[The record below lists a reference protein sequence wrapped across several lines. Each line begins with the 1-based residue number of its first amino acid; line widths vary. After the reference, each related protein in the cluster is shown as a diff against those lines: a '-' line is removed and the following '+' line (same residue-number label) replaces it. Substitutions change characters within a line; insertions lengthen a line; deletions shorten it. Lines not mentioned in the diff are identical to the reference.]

1 MDNALSPCYTI
12 NKTNNR
18 LDEGE
23 DLRKDSADIKES
35 DRRKAV
41 CLARELDADSGAGF
55 LQRFP
60 ESKWLVVLGIGM
72 RFVQAARGGKNELEQ
87 RNNRKRERDC
97 ALLPP

>member
-1 MDNALSPCYTI
+1 MDNSLSPCYTI

-60 ESKWLVVLGIGM
+60 EFKWSLV
-72 RFVQAARGGKNELEQ
+72 
-87 RNNRKRERDC
+87 
-97 ALLPP
+97 